1 MNKKMKILI
10 SLSAAT
16 TEGIV
21 RNRKDILGEVGREV
35 AKVAKGSADFESVAL
50 ELRDNRLLGQ
60 WLHDAGMS
68 IVSAL
73 DRYVASYTIDDYG
86 VEFNAE
92 TPACG
97 KEDVAQAIADAG
109 ADFIGAMLTAK
120 WLTIVAPDKAEVYA
134 ARASEILTKLTTIAD
149 ERRRPLKYEL

>member
-10 SLSAAT
+10 SLSVAST
-16 TEGIV
+16 DGIV
-21 RNRKDILGEVGREV
+21 RNRKDILDEVGREV

-60 WLHDAGMS
+60 WVHDASMS

-86 VEFNAE
+86 VELSAE
-92 TPACG
+92 IPACG
-97 KEDVAQAIADAG
+97 KEDVAQAIAEAG
-109 ADFIGAMLTAK
+109 ADFVCAMLTAK
-120 WLTIVAPDKAEVYA
+120 WLTLVAPDKAEVYA
-134 ARASEILTKLTTIAD
+134 ARASEILAKITTIAD
-149 ERRRPLKYEL
+149 ERRRPNKYEL